1 MRQRQASHRNE
12 EKENERIERL
22 IRSAMGPNTIEK
34 EKAAKSLLRSPSQGV
49 VLRLIHLLK
58 RKEVEPRM
66 TALELLKRFDSYA
79 VDPVIDLLHDAGPAM
94 KISACE
100 ILASLGHREALPHLL
115 ACLKDENPNVRN
127 AACMALGE
135 FRDDSA
141 VEGLLGAL
149 NDEESIAFSA
159 IYSMG
164 KIASPRVIPQLWR
177 VFVERKGVLPLIACE
192 VLLAFKDGQVLQDL
206 LAVLRGW
213 SEERRDIFIRTIL
226 EKEDAATLE
235 QLHETVGEGLFEHLA
250 RFILS
255 NTRTSI
261 KVMKLVVGF
270 RRQEAC
276 DIILDALKKTGT
288 DEDDFDEL
296 VALFVDLKPVWAGK
310 VADYLSKEPEVLLP
324 FIRAC
329 GVAGHKIAEKSL
341 YRLFSEA
348 PLDLKRE
355 IIRQLPNIWER
366 NGSGLLKR
374 ALSDEDG
381 HVQGDAA
388 LASARLGLHGLVPE
402 ILGLARIGF
411 PDVRRK
417 ALEALAS
424 LDIDRAT
431 GLVESFVAKG
441 SVEDK
446 KVALVIM
453 DRLDKER
460 AFAVM
465 KTLLADS
472 DETVARSVIY
482 TAGRLLEGDERYLEI
497 LNRLLLKR
505 PVLHELLRV
514 IRERKLHTFRDRLVA
529 LFFDQDRDVWTR
541 YEVLAALAVF
551 REHSLFDVFIGGL
564 RDENTLIKIGSI
576 KALSDLSDP
585 AALPHVTPFARSQ
598 DATLRSAASAAL
610 KKLRQGERRRAR

>member
-1 MRQRQASHRNE
+1 M
-12 EKENERIERL
+12 IVRL
-22 IRSAMGPNTIEK
+22 
-34 EKAAKSLLRSPSQGV
+34 KALL
-49 VLRLIHLLK
+49 
-58 RKEVEPRM
+58 E
-66 TALELLKRFDSYA
+66 
-79 VDPVIDLLHDAGPAM
+79 
-94 KISACE
+94 
-100 ILASLGHREALPHLL
+100 
-115 ACLKDENPNVRN
+115 
-127 AACMALGE
+127 
-135 FRDDSA
+135 
-141 VEGLLGAL
+141 AL

-159 IYSMG
+159 IYSLG
-164 KIASPRVIPQLWR
+164 RIASPRVIPQLWR
-177 VFVERKGVLPLIACE
+177 VFVERKGVLSLIACE
-192 VLLAFKDGQVLQDL
+192 VLLAFKDRQVLHDL
-206 LAVLRGW
+206 LSVLRGW

-226 EKEDAATLE
+226 EKEDTATLD

-255 NTRTSI
+255 NRRTSI
-261 KVMKLVVGF
+261 KVMKLVVRF

-276 DIILDALKKTGT
+276 EIILDALKKTGP
-288 DEDDFDEL
+288 DDDDFDEL

-310 VADYLSKEPEVLLP
+310 VADYLDKEPAVLLP

-329 GVAGHKIAEKSL
+329 GVAGHKIAEESL
-341 YRLFSEA
+341 YKLFSEG
-348 PLDLKRE
+348 PLGLKRE
-355 IIRQLPNIWER
+355 IIRQLPNIGER

-388 LASARLGLHGLVPE
+388 LASARLGLNDLAPE
-402 ILGLARIGF
+402 ILGLARVGF
-411 PDVRRK
+411 ADVRRK
-417 ALEALAS
+417 ALEALAA

-453 DRLDKER
+453 DHLDKER

-465 KTLLADS
+465 KTLLADP
-472 DETVARSVIY
+472 DETVARSAIY
-482 TAGRLLEGDERYLEI
+482 TAGRLLERDQRYLEI
-497 LNRLLLKR
+497 FNGLLVKR

-514 IRERKLHTFRDRLVA
+514 IRERKLSIFRDRLVA
-529 LFFDQDRDVWTR
+529 LFFDQGRDVWTR

-610 KKLRQGERRRAR
+610 NKLKQGERKRAR